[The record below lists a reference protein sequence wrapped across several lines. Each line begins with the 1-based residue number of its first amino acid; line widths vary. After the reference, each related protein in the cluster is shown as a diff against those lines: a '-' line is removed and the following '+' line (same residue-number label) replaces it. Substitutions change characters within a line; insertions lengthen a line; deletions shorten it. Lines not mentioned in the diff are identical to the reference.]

1 MPEAP
6 ESEMMGAIVVLTWYG
21 DVILWLFI
29 EDDVEMLGGGL
40 INVLVKLQVG
50 ETCTSVNGAPGR
62 HFGARGLGFQSG
74 LRGTI
79 LVLPPIVFLAVASG
93 L

>member
-1 MPEAP
+1 MI
-6 ESEMMGAIVVLTWYG
+6 GAIVGLTLYD
-21 DVILWLFI
+21 DVILLLFI
-29 EDDVEMLGGGL
+29 EEDAEMLGGGL

-50 ETCTSVNGAPGR
+50 ETGCTSINWSPDH
-62 HFGARGLGFQSG
+62 HFCRGLGVQSG